1 MARYG
6 QVAYSFFPPLTRM
19 VKILV
24 LITAGVFALTNILG
38 SLPSATLQH
47 YLQEIPV
54 KYLSLRPY
62 MVLHRFYLWEPL
74 TYLFLHGGFF
84 HIFFNLFAL
93 WMFGSDL
100 ERTWGA
106 NKFARYYFLTG
117 VGAGVLDV
125 LLRPSS
131 IAGVIGCSGAIYG
144 ILLAYGVLFP
154 ERPVYLWMI
163 IPIKAKWFVVF
174 MGGIEFLAELS
185 GSAPGVSHLAHL
197 GGMLIGF
204 LYLRGRGLTYRAELH
219 YHEWRRAKL
228 RRQFE
233 SYMRRQE
240 KKDDPGRWIN

>member
-1 MARYG
+1 MARYRE
-6 QVAYSFFPPLTRM
+6 VAYSFFPPLTRM
-19 VKILV
+19 VKTLV
-24 LITAGVFALTNILG
+24 IITSAVFALTYVLG
-38 SLPSATLQH
+38 LLPSATLQN
-47 YLQEIPV
+47 YCWLLPV
-54 KYLSLRPY
+54 SVFSLRPY
-62 MVLHRFYLWEPL
+62 MVLHRFFVWEPF

-84 HIFFNLFAL
+84 HIFFNMFAL

-106 NKFARYYFLTG
+106 KKFAQYYFLTG
-117 VGAGVLDV
+117 IGAGVLDV

-131 IAGVIGCSGAIYG
+131 AIPVIGCSGAIYG

-174 MGGIEFLAELS
+174 MGGMEFLAELS
-185 GSAPGVSHLAHL
+185 GSAPGISHLAHL

-204 LYLRGRGLTYRAELH
+204 LYLRGRGLSYRAELR
-219 YHEWRRAKL
+219 YHEWRRARL
-228 RRQFE
+228 RQKFE

>member
-6 QVAYSFFPPLTRM
+6 QVVSSFFPPLTRM
-19 VKILV
+19 VKTLV
-24 LITAGVFALTNILG
+24 IITSGVFALTYVLG
-38 SLPSATLQH
+38 SLPSDTLQ
-47 YLQEIPV
+47 YYCWLVPV
-54 KYLSLRPY
+54 NYLSLRPAF
-62 MVLHRFYLWEPL
+62 VLHRFFIWEPF
-74 TYLFLHGGFF
+74 TYLFLHGGWF
-84 HIFFNLFAL
+84 HIIFNLYAL

-125 LLRPSS
+125 LFRPSS
-131 IAGVIGCSGAIYG
+131 STPVIGCSGAVYG

-163 IPIKAKWFVVF
+163 IPIKAKWFVIF
-174 MGGIEFLAELS
+174 MGGIEFLSELS

-204 LYLRGRGLTYRAELH
+204 LYLRGRGLTYRFELRFLD
-219 YHEWRRAKL
+219 WRRARL
-228 RRQFE
+228 RRRFE
-233 SYMRRQE
+233 SYMRRKE

>member
-6 QVAYSFFPPLTRM
+6 DVVYSFFPPLTRM
-19 VKILV
+19 VKTIV
-24 LITAGVFALTNILG
+24 VITSAVFALTYILG
-38 SLPSATLQH
+38 LLPSATLQ
-47 YLQEIPV
+47 YYFWLLPV
-54 KYLSLRPY
+54 QLFGLRPY
-62 MVLHRFYLWEPL
+62 MVLHRFFVWEPV

-84 HIFFNLFAL
+84 HIFFNMFAL
-93 WMFGSDL
+93 WMFGADL

-106 NKFARYYFLTG
+106 KKFAQYYFLTG
-117 VGAGVLDV
+117 VGAGVFDV

-131 IAGVIGCSGAIYG
+131 TVPVIGCSGAIYG

-154 ERPVYLWMI
+154 NRPVYLWMI

-174 MGGIEFLAELS
+174 MGGLEFLAELS
-185 GSAPGVSHLAHL
+185 GSAPGISHLAHL

-204 LYLRGRGLTYRAELH
+204 LYLRGRGLSYRAELR
-219 YHEWRRAKL
+219 YHEWRRARL
-228 RRQFE
+228 RQKFE

>member
-6 QVAYSFFPPLTRM
+6 QVVYSFFPPLTRM
-19 VKILV
+19 VKTLV
-24 LITAGVFALTNILG
+24 IITSGVFLLTYVLG
-38 SLPSATLQH
+38 SLPSATMQ
-47 YLQEIPV
+47 YYCWVMPV
-54 KYLSLRPY
+54 SLLSLRPY
-62 MVLHRFYLWEPL
+62 MVLHRFFIWEPF
-74 TYLFLHGGFF
+74 TYLFLHGGWF
-84 HIFFNLFAL
+84 HIIFNLFAL

-131 IAGVIGCSGAIYG
+131 PTPVIGCSGAIYG

-163 IPIKAKWFVVF
+163 IPIKAKWFVVL
-174 MGGIEFLAELS
+174 MGGLEFWAEVT
-185 GSAPGVSHLAHL
+185 GGAPGVSHLAHL

-204 LYLRGRGLTYRAELH
+204 LYLRGRGLTNRFELRFH
-219 YHEWRRAKL
+219 DWRRARL
-228 RRQFE
+228 RRRFE

-240 KKDDPGRWIN
+240 KKDDPDRWIN